1 MTKSDNLKWCAVG
14 NDLVTHFQAR
24 KNLDKD
30 VWVRIRENEFKEM
43 SKKKWQFSFFDSSL
57 VNGKETAKL
66 YADTLEDAF
75 DIVAI
80 NTDLTFDE
88 IYKDINNYY
97 EKRNSDFSA

>member
-1 MTKSDNLKWCAVG
+1 MTKRVNLRWCAIG

-24 KNLDKD
+24 KNPDKD

-43 SKKKWQFSFFDSSL
+43 SRKKWQFSFFDSSL

-75 DIVAI
+75 GITEKY
-80 NTDLTFDE
+80 TDFNFDE
-88 IYKDINNYY
+88 IYKDIYNYY
-97 EKRNSDFSA
+97 EKWNSDFSA